1 MGLFKYKINL
11 NSPYFQSE
19 VEMNIL
25 TRDFGEVEITKD
37 DIITFDEKIYG
48 FEEYTSFIMLYDD
61 EFNGEYVWL
70 QSTEEP
76 ELCFIMANPEL
87 IADYNPDFKEEAQKA
102 LGNGECEYWVMM
114 VVNEDIKQTTV
125 NLKSPVII
133 NLKNHKAMQLILE
146 ASYPVKYYLFRDEKE
161 DK

>member
-1 MGLFKYKINL
+1 
-11 NSPYFQSE
+11 
-19 VEMNIL
+19 MNIQ
-25 TRDFGEVEITKD
+25 TRDFGEIEITEN

-48 FEEYTSFIMLYDD
+48 FEEYSNFVMLYDD

-76 ELCFIMANPEL
+76 GLCFIMANPVL
-87 IADYNPDFKEEAQKA
+87 VSDYKPNYQKEAEKF
-102 LGNGECEYWVMM
+102 LGKGNLEHWLMM
-114 VVNEDIKQTTV
+114 VVKEDIKESTV

-133 NLKNHKAMQLILE
+133 NPDNHKAMQLILE
-146 ASYPVKYYLFRDEKE
+146 ETYPVKYYLFQDEKG